1 MEGPNAASQPGPAFQ
16 DSVVGGNLH
25 TGNII
30 HNHYHIT
37 PSPSPPPQS
46 QVAQQPFVPNQPQAP
61 PTQRTA
67 VYVNANPNINVLG
80 TEERNLVVAYII
92 WLFLGIIGGHRFYLG
107 HYVLGIVYFFTWGFL
122 GIGWLIDAFLLPDLV
137 YQRNHRAPPR

>member
-25 TGNII
+25 TGNVI

-37 PSPSPPPQS
+37 QSPTPPPQS
-46 QVAQQPFVPNQPQAP
+46 QVAQQPVAP
-61 PTQRTA
+61 PQTQPLPSQRTA
-67 VYVNANPNINVLG
+67 VYVNANPNLNVLG
-80 TEERNLVVAYII
+80 TEERNLVVAYIL

-107 HYVLGIVYFFTWGFL
+107 HYVLGIAYFFTWGFL